1 MGIGLTLQQVQGWEG
16 QFQRMERFL
25 ERAREAASQGRGV
38 DEMDFT
44 LVVFQQALA
53 LRDWVHEA
61 CPPVRAQLEQLF
73 SANIELKLC
82 RDIANGFKHM
92 KLRKASVDPG
102 FSIVFE
108 YNPTLEG
115 KGEMVVLAGGHKFVL
130 LGLAAAC
137 VQQWHAFVEQTQLLP
152 SGVASGT

>member
-25 ERAREAASQGRGV
+25 ERARLAASQGHGD

-44 LVVFQQALA
+44 LVAFQQALA

-61 CPPVRAQLEQLF
+61 CPPVRKQLEQLF
-73 SANIELKLC
+73 ASVELGIC

-92 KLRKASVDPG
+92 ELRKKASVDPA

-108 YNPTLEG
+108 YNPMLKA
-115 KGEMVVLAGGHKFVL
+115 KGEMVVLAGAHKFPL
-130 LGLAAAC
+130 LGLATSC
-137 VQQWHAFVEQTQLLP
+137 VEQWRAFIEETQLRP
-152 SGVASGT
+152 SSVAAKT